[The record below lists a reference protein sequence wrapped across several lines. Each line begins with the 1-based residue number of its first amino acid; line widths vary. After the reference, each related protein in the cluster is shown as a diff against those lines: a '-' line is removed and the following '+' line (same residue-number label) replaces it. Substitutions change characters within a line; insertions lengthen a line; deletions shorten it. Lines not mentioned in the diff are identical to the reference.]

1 MYWLIECFNYM
12 LHTNNED
19 IENKSRNAVFKIKM
33 FSYYYILY
41 YLHYLFD
48 LDSNRIIRKCQSERN
63 FVLKSKKKML
73 SEVFSLLKQIKYFM
87 TNRAIVLT
95 SYNQEWLK
103 YGITFIFILRDKIN
117 KLIIHTKTQNREQTN
132 SMLLFS

>member
-33 FSYYYILY
+33 FSNYYILY

-63 FVLKSKKKML
+63 FVLKVKKKML

-87 TNRAIVLT
+87 TNRAIVLI
-95 SYNQEWLK
+95 SYYQEWLK